1 LSGTGRPASARWPV
15 TGRRERLS
23 GTGRPASAPLACHG
37 PPGEGEERGP
47 NPRPTR
53 LRRDQERRPGKSR
66 THAPHLEGFRLRKGN
81 REVPKVVPGGREA
94 SGFQTAVAA
103 GKYRPASAAVWNG
116 NPEHKKN
123 TTMKML
129 LEILDMTAE
138 GRAKFLKTTVTTARN
153 AKTTIAK
160 ILVAAEEKG
169 DYGSGEMNTYAQRLT
184 GVELRREI
192 QGVYE
197 AVNTLKGIRAGT
209 VPMTEEQ
216 FEKCPDFGRV
226 TISGLLS
233 KAPGFV
239 PEACAIIESG
249 EDVTKRLK
257 ALRDAVNGKKPKEEV
272 PKPETAKESSPEAEG
287 PEGEASGFQ
296 TAPAAD
302 ADTFV
307 IPHKTPVVNCDPL
320 MERLMREV
328 KTAPTKADAALYIA
342 AFAKLQAHAESRL
355 EELEAQ
361 ASATPAPAAAES
373 RELAVA

>member
-1 LSGTGRPASARWPV
+1 
-15 TGRRERLS
+15 
-23 GTGRPASAPLACHG
+23 
-37 PPGEGEERGP
+37 
-47 NPRPTR
+47 
-53 LRRDQERRPGKSR
+53 
-66 THAPHLEGFRLRKGN
+66 
-81 REVPKVVPGGREA
+81 
-94 SGFQTAVAA
+94 
-103 GKYRPASAAVWNG
+103 
-116 NPEHKKN
+116 
-123 TTMKML
+123 MKML
-129 LEILDMTAE
+129 IEILDMTAE
-138 GRAKFLKTTVTTARN
+138 GRARFLKTTVTSARN

-169 DYGSGEMNTYAQRLT
+169 DYGSGEMNAYAQRLT

-209 VPMTEEQ
+209 VPLTEEQ
-216 FEKCPDFGRV
+216 FETCPDFGRV
-226 TISGLLS
+226 TISGMLS

-239 PEACAIIESG
+239 PEACAIILSG

-257 ALRDAVNGKKPKEEV
+257 CLRDIVNGKA
-272 PKPETAKESSPEAEG
+272 KPEKKPPVTPEKTEPTSPEAEG
-287 PEGEASGFQ
+287 TEGEASGIQ

-302 ADTFV
+302 ADTFI
-307 IPHKTPVVNCDPL
+307 IPHTTPVVNCDAL

-355 EELEAQ
+355 EALEAE
-361 ASATPAPAAAES
+361 AKESKSPAAKS